1 MDVVVVKQ
9 QSIGAVIRLVV
20 PWYGPEV
27 EDSRMVKEL
36 RARLSR
42 DPRIVVMQQSIGLMV
57 LWVIVSA

>member
-1 MDVVVVKQ
+1 M
-9 QSIGAVIRLVV
+9 V

-57 LWVIVSA
+57 LWVIVSARLWEKYQE